1 MNFEPITITR
11 LDADHYIVGRITLTR
26 MVDAVEGGLWAAV
39 PPPERGEASGAPRR
53 PLFTAPTL
61 EEILDLAHGACE
73 MMRPAPG
80 YWCEHNRSQGDCP
93 ECVDDMVYG
102 A

>member
-1 MNFEPITITR
+1 MTFEPIRITR

-39 PPPERGEASGAPRR
+39 PPPERGEAPGTPRR

-73 MMRPAPG
+73 MMRPADG
-80 YWCEHNRSQGDCP
+80 YCRHYRIIGDCP
-93 ECVDDMVYG
+93 ECMDEQMYG
-102 A
+102 S